1 MAPGLKPKKT
11 YPTIKLKIRK
21 ANLWLTNE
29 TPFICINTS
38 MKLLDIILLSLAA
51 FFVIIGIYEIMTVGI
66 GQAYTWIMVAV
77 TLFLIYTYRKKGK

>member
-1 MAPGLKPKKT
+1 
-11 YPTIKLKIRK
+11 
-21 ANLWLTNE
+21 
-29 TPFICINTS
+29 

-66 GQAYTWIMVAV
+66 GQAYTWVMVAV